1 MTALASSS
9 PERCRTAQWRVQEYS
24 CGFERPHGGG
34 WSDVRGRVVGP
45 DDGAVTI
52 VLGGISADRRL
63 IEDEDGPGWWP
74 GVAEVGGALDPT
86 RRRLVS
92 MDFLDDAAEPFPTV
106 DDQAAAVLMLADTPG
121 IERFALVGASYGG
134 SVGLSLAAMAP
145 ERVSRLDLLCASA
158 GVHPMTQG
166 LRAIQREI
174 LKLAIEAGQ
183 GARGVDIA
191 RRLAMTTYRTPEE
204 FARRFGQEGEPGGVE
219 AYLSARGADYAR
231 TVTPERFLSRLAS
244 MEAANPDL
252 SAINC
257 PVNLLAFTSDRLV
270 PLEEVEATRAAL
282 TGCDSRLVVHDSPYG
297 HDAFLKEAARVNA
310 FLEGRHD

>member
-1 MTALASSS
+1 MTATASSTA
-9 PERCRTAQWRVQEYS
+9 ERCRTAQWRVQEFS

-63 IEDEDGPGWWP
+63 VEDEDGPGWWS
-74 GVAEVGGALDPT
+74 GVAEPGGALDPT

-92 MDFLDDAAEPFPTV
+92 MDYLDDAAEPFPTV
-106 DDQAAAVLMLADTPG
+106 DDQAAAVLMLADTAG
-121 IERFALVGASYGG
+121 IDCFALVGASYGG

-145 ERVSRLDLLCASA
+145 DRVSRLDLLCASA

-174 LKLAIEAGQ
+174 LKLALDAGQ

-204 FARRFGQEGEPGGVE
+204 FARRFGPDGEPGGVE
-219 AYLSARGADYAR
+219 AYLAARGADYAR
-231 TVTPERFLSRLAS
+231 TVTAERFLSRLAS
-244 MEAANPDL
+244 MEAAAPDL
-252 SAINC
+252 SRITC
-257 PVNLLAFTSDRLV
+257 PVNLLAFTSDALV
-270 PLEEVEATRAAL
+270 PLDEIEATRKAL
-282 TGCDSRLVVHDSPYG
+282 TACDTRLTVHDTPFG
-297 HDAFLKEAARVNA
+297 HDGFLKETALVNA

>member
-1 MTALASSS
+1 
-9 PERCRTAQWRVQEYS
+9 
-24 CGFERPHGGG
+24 
-34 WSDVRGRVVGP
+34 
-45 DDGAVTI
+45 
-52 VLGGISADRRL
+52 
-63 IEDEDGPGWWP
+63 
-74 GVAEVGGALDPT
+74 
-86 RRRLVS
+86 

-106 DDQAAAVLMLADTPG
+106 DDQAAAVLMLADTAG

-204 FARRFGQEGEPGGVE
+204 FARRFGPEGEPGGVE

-231 TVTPERFLSRLAS
+231 AVTPERFLSRLAS

-252 SAINC
+252 SAITC

>member
-106 DDQAAAVLMLADTPG
+106 DDQAAAVLMLADTAG

-183 GARGVDIA
+183 ARARGYRSPPRHDDLSPRPKNSPGVSA
-191 RRLAMTTYRTPEE
+191 RRANRAGWKPIS
-204 FARRFGQEGEPGGVE
+204 P
-219 AYLSARGADYAR
+219 RGAPIMRAR
-231 TVTPERFLSRLAS
+231 
-244 MEAANPDL
+244 
-252 SAINC
+252 
-257 PVNLLAFTSDRLV
+257 
-270 PLEEVEATRAAL
+270 
-282 TGCDSRLVVHDSPYG
+282 
-297 HDAFLKEAARVNA
+297 
-310 FLEGRHD
+310 